1 MFFDESGTD
10 IIVEYQGGRKDFHQ
24 CKARNGSNEHWTTS
38 ALARHKVF
46 QHIKEHVKTEQNHF
60 VFVTALPFVALND
73 LCLAAR
79 NSDSCQRFVTDQL
92 TTYGRKNLFDQWRKN
107 LGLGETAADQEQAA
121 FYLRQFEI
129 CTLSDDSVEGDQWK
143 YVLGS
148 MFTGNPDDVY
158 DVLLNLTENDNYGKT
173 LTAGIL
179 QQYLEQRGYQRRLLA
194 SDTNVVS

>member
-1 MFFDESGTD
+1 M
-10 IIVEYQGGRKDFHQ
+10 
-24 CKARNGSNEHWTTS
+24 
-38 ALARHKVF
+38 
-46 QHIKEHVKTEQNHF
+46 
-60 VFVTALPFVALND
+60 FVTALPFVALND

-173 LTAGIL
+173 LERLNHRFKSHFRPIGDHPFPIQEAHTVLQTILAGKNVLLLGDAGIGKSGCVQAL
-179 QQYLEQRGYQRRLLA
+179 LDELDNEHIPYLALSVDQKIP
-194 SDTNVVS
+194 

>member
-1 MFFDESGTD
+1 MSGG
-10 IIVEYQGGRKDFHQ
+10 QKFGPLSAL
-24 CKARNGSNEHWTTS
+24 CNGSADDVWPKKS
-38 ALARHKVF
+38 IRS
-46 QHIKEHVKTEQNHF
+46 
-60 VFVTALPFVALND
+60 VA
-73 LCLAAR
+73 
-79 NSDSCQRFVTDQL
+79 
-92 TTYGRKNLFDQWRKN
+92 KN

-179 QQYLEQRGYQRRLLA
+179 QQYLEQRG
-194 SDTNVVS
+194 DTSAGFWPPIPISHCRSSV